1 MLIDSKGVVVEVEEE
16 IAIDSV
22 PAAVKTEI
30 QSHSGQ
36 VLKVE
41 TVTKGGTLEFY
52 EARIRKNG
60 KNSEI
65 QVSPEGKLITKKK

>member
-1 MLIDSKGVVVEVEEE
+1 M
-16 IAIDSV
+16 
-22 PAAVKTEI
+22 KTQI
-30 QSHSGQ
+30 QSHSDQ

-52 EARIRKNG
+52 EAQVRKNR
-60 KNSEI
+60 KKSEI